1 MKTHDPSFRFRI
13 IGFQCSFIA
22 DQGYNNIAV
31 ICVILFFYNDHIAL
45 IDTGIYHGMSVCSQ
59 YKEISF
65 TEKSNR
71 KSNKFL
77 KSFFRQFG

>member
-1 MKTHDPSFRFRI
+1 MKTHDPFLRFRI

-45 IDTGIYHGMSVCSQ
+45 IDTGIYHGMSVRSQ
-59 YKEISF
+59 YKKVSL

-77 KSFFRQFG
+77 KVFFRQFG